1 MSFSKEQVSLLQQPI
16 NDEFSCG
23 VYLKLDK
30 SAFRS
35 LRNEF
40 NVAQTS
46 LRKLFQNPTEEQKEA
61 LEALVISDWQALESS
76 LLTLFTST
84 TRDIELIAW
93 FIAAQILLDSSLEG
107 GVNALHW
114 LADLIENDWHA
125 LHPRLAENPPS
136 TTEALPPEEAH
147 LKIKA
152 FAQFVGDSE
161 DSSLLY
167 APLLQVPLIGNVTFF
182 DFQSAERKGEHSAL
196 KISLASILKEEK
208 TEVQEKLNNL
218 VASLEAIERL
228 DELLKIKCKESQ
240 AGFVNLSFVKNLFF
254 KMNSA
259 LSQLSGMTGQSFIKK
274 NAQEEKQQ
282 DTQEES
288 LDLDASHSAS
298 EECILPT
305 QKNTDNLNEV
315 PMRLRADNLNEVA
328 LSNNMNRDLAFRMLR
343 DVSDYFH
350 VTEPHSPI
358 SFMLEKTIRWG
369 YLTLPELFQEILKE
383 KKEEEIGN
391 IFSSLG
397 LDEENK
403 IDLPN

>member
-152 FAQFVGDSE
+152 FGQFVGDSE

-167 APLLQVPLIGNVTFF
+167 APLLQVPLIGKVTFF

-208 TEVQEKLNNL
+208 EEIQEKLNNL

-228 DELLKIKCKESQ
+228 DGLLKIKCKESQ

-282 DTQEES
+282 DTEEES

-298 EECILPT
+298 EECTLST
-305 QKNTDNLNEV
+305 QDNTNNLNEV

-383 KKEEEIGN
+383 KEEEEIGN

>member
-16 NDEFSCG
+16 SAEFSCG

-114 LADLIENDWHA
+114 LADLIENHWHA
-125 LHPRLAENPPS
+125 LHPRLGENPPS
-136 TTEALPPEEAH
+136 TTEVLSAEEAH

-152 FAQFVGDSE
+152 FGQFVGDSE

-196 KISLASILKEEK
+196 KISLAPVLKEEK
-208 TEVQEKLNNL
+208 EDVQEKLNNL

-228 DELLKIKCKESQ
+228 DGLLKIKCKESQ

-259 LSQLSGMTGQSFIKK
+259 LSQLSGMTGQSLIKE
-274 NAQEEKQQ
+274 NAEEKPQ

-298 EECILPT
+298 EERILSS
-305 QKNTDNLNEV
+305 QDNTDNLNEV

-369 YLTLPELFQEILKE
+369 YLSLPELFQEILKE

-391 IFSSLG
+391 IFSTLG